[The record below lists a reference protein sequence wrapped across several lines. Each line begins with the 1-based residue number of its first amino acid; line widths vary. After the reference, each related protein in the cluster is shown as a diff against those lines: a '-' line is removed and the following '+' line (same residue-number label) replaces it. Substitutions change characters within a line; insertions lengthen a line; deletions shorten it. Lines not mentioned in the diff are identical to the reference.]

1 MKKIIAILLLISIVV
16 VSLSSCNKDEPFSGE
31 ADLLPKGYTGGIWGS
46 REGGSQIYWVE
57 SYNKAIENVRIL
69 TKHNSTFVDTATITY
84 EGDLFDVKYG
94 FDMKKD
100 KTEFPIKLGEESPYE
115 RQVYDVEIITY
126 LFFEDVTIEEFV
138 YHDRIF
144 YEIFEFGAT
153 TKFQIKL
160 ADGEIPI
167 ENLTCE
173 WDEQK
178 KTYFIYIGEIEAFYL
193 RACGGTSMDVKV
205 VSDEVIQEIISS
217 IVYVGLDD

>member
-1 MKKIIAILLLISIVV
+1 MKKIIAILLLISIIV
-16 VSLSSCNKDEPFSGE
+16 VSLSSCNKGEPFSGE

-69 TKHNSTFVDTATITY
+69 TKHNSTFVDSATITY

-126 LFFEDVTIEEFV
+126 LFFEDVMIETFSYNYLCV
-138 YHDRIF
+138 F
-144 YEIFEFGAT
+144 KTFEFGVT
-153 TKFQIKL
+153 SEFQNML
-160 ADGEIPI
+160 NDGEVPI
-167 ENLTCE
+167 EDVTYKWNNET
-173 WDEQK
+173 
-178 KTYFIYIGEIEAFYL
+178 KTYSIYISNIEAFYL
-193 RACGGTSMDVKV
+193 RAAGVMERVT
-205 VSDEVIQEIISS
+205 DEVMQEIIGS
-217 IVYVGLDD
+217 IVYVGLDK

>member
-1 MKKIIAILLLISIVV
+1 MKKIITILLLISIVV
-16 VSLSSCNKDEPFSGE
+16 VSLYSCNKDEPFSGE
-31 ADLLPKGYTGGIWGS
+31 GDLLPKGYCGGISNS
-46 REGGSQIYWVE
+46 RRWGSQIYWVE
-57 SYNKAIENVRIL
+57 SYDEVVKNVGTL
-69 TKHNSTFVDTATITY
+69 TEHNSTFVDSATITY